1 MVGSVKCS
9 VLSSLTDFSQG
20 NNLSI
25 LNKSTVYSEDVKIV
39 AAQRLRKNLVRKLTR
54 DSLHQTSRNPVSSTR
69 RVTHTEINLRGIR
82 VVVLDTPGIGY
93 LGNCKEF
100 SERDVLDLVESWL
113 RKHRRNARLTGILYV
128 QNTDRR
134 VMPTIDS
141 FREICESN
149 DFYSSVVLVA
159 TGNPDKLRELKTGI
173 WSEVLSRGAK
183 VFPFTGTKESAEEAV
198 ALVAH

>member
-1 MVGSVKCS
+1 M
-9 VLSSLTDFSQG
+9 G

-39 AAQRLRKNLVRKLTR
+39 ALIGPKGCGKTSLVRKLTR